1 MEKIVDQYIR
11 ENNLAN
17 FPLHRLQFAYQQGK
31 STETAIH
38 SLVTVIEK
46 AIESKQIALCA
57 FIDISGAFDNT
68 SYEAIYNALY
78 LKEVPEPITRWIIF
92 MLKSRTISTELG
104 GTIKSIK
111 ATRGCPQG
119 GVLSPLLWTL
129 VIDELL
135 HKLNNLGFHTQGYAD
150 DLVVYVLGWHEET
163 ISDRMQQALT
173 IINKWCTE
181 KGLSINP
188 SKTTLVPFT
197 RRRNINLKCPTLNG
211 TTLQLSTEANYLGVS
226 LDKTLTWN
234 SHIERVT
241 SKATRAFFACTRLFG
256 KTWGLNPRMTF
267 WTFTTVVKPIVTY
280 ASLAWWPKVKQRKA
294 VSELN
299 KLRRLICVGITGAM
313 KTCPTDALGVL
324 LNIPPLPILIERE
337 ARSSALRLKGISELK
352 SGDMKG
358 HLKILEDFLHS
369 PILHRDDILSPK
381 PILFRNFQVIIN
393 ERTDWRTNS
402 ITFKPGSQ
410 LWFTDGS
417 KLENGRT
424 GAGINGP
431 KFKKSIPMGFYPTIF
446 QAEIH
451 AIEICVRECL
461 RRKMRGTHIYI
472 LSDSQAALK
481 ALLSTTITSKLVN
494 DCLNLLNTLGNLNIV
509 TLGWIPGHEGHE
521 GNEMADDLAKQ
532 GANMQLTG
540 PEPFC
545 GLTKGHINEFLRKW
559 EERKLAAHW
568 LNCAGQRQVDLTLTG
583 TV

>member
-1 MEKIVDQYIR
+1 M
-11 ENNLAN
+11 
-17 FPLHRLQFAYQQGK
+17 
-31 STETAIH
+31 
-38 SLVTVIEK
+38 
-46 AIESKQIALCA
+46 
-57 FIDISGAFDNT
+57 
-68 SYEAIYNALY
+68 
-78 LKEVPEPITRWIIF
+78 
-92 MLKSRTISTELG
+92 
-104 GTIKSIK
+104 GTK
-111 ATRGCPQG
+111 
-119 GVLSPLLWTL
+119 
-129 VIDELL
+129 
-135 HKLNNLGFHTQGYAD
+135 
-150 DLVVYVLGWHEET
+150 
-163 ISDRMQQALT
+163 
-173 IINKWCTE
+173 
-181 KGLSINP
+181 
-188 SKTTLVPFT
+188 
-197 RRRNINLKCPTLNG
+197 
-211 TTLQLSTEANYLGVS
+211 
-226 LDKTLTWN
+226 
-234 SHIERVT
+234 
-241 SKATRAFFACTRLFG
+241 
-256 KTWGLNPRMTF
+256 
-267 WTFTTVVKPIVTY
+267 
-280 ASLAWWPKVKQRKA
+280 PKVKQRKA
-294 VSELN
+294 VNELN
-299 KLRRLICVGITGAM
+299 KLHRLICVGITGAM

-461 RRKMRGTHIYI
+461 SRKMRGTHIYI

-494 DCLNLLNTLGNLNIV
+494 DCLNLLNMLGNLNIV

-568 LNCAGQRQVDLTLTG
+568 LNCAGQRQAKLFLSPNKGISDKLLSLNRVDLRLLTG
-583 TV
+583 YLTGHCSLRYHPNNIGLSETNVCRFCEMDIESSEHVLCECPALGRQRLHHLGGIVVSPCNLWNNKPKIVLKFITLVVS